1 MTTTLLKKLAALFLL
16 STIVGHAGADDDNYV
31 LDPDTQITLPEGFE
45 AELLYSVPTAQGSWV
60 AMAFDPKGRIIV
72 SDQDFA
78 ERLTA
83 AGSAELQDASGKPIG
98 WFFTE
103 EQFRRMIADWMLAN
117 VSTAELDADFESRQ
131 GRTLEEIW
139 NRLGA

>member
-1 MTTTLLKKLAALFLL
+1 M
-16 STIVGHAGADDDNYV
+16 S
-31 LDPDTQITLPEGFE
+31 
-45 AELLYSVPTAQGSWV
+45 
-60 AMAFDPKGRIIV
+60 IIV

-98 WFFTE
+98 WFLTE
-103 EQFRRMIADWMLAN
+103 EKFRRMIADWMLAN

-131 GRTLEEIW
+131 GRTLQEIW

>member
-1 MTTTLLKKLAALFLL
+1 M
-16 STIVGHAGADDDNYV
+16 S
-31 LDPDTQITLPEGFE
+31 
-45 AELLYSVPTAQGSWV
+45 
-60 AMAFDPKGRIIV
+60 IIV

-83 AGSAELQDASGKPIG
+83 AGSAELQDASGKPIE

-131 GRTLEEIW
+131 GRTLQEIW

>member
-1 MTTTLLKKLAALFLL
+1 M
-16 STIVGHAGADDDNYV
+16 S
-31 LDPDTQITLPEGFE
+31 
-45 AELLYSVPTAQGSWV
+45 
-60 AMAFDPKGRIIV
+60 IIV

-117 VSTAELDADFESRQ
+117 V
-131 GRTLEEIW
+131 
-139 NRLGA
+139 

>member
-1 MTTTLLKKLAALFLL
+1 M
-16 STIVGHAGADDDNYV
+16 S
-31 LDPDTQITLPEGFE
+31 
-45 AELLYSVPTAQGSWV
+45 
-60 AMAFDPKGRIIV
+60 IIV

-117 VSTAELDADFESRQ
+117 VSTAELDADFESRH
-131 GRTLEEIW
+131 GRTLQEIW

>member
-1 MTTTLLKKLAALFLL
+1 M
-16 STIVGHAGADDDNYV
+16 S
-31 LDPDTQITLPEGFE
+31 
-45 AELLYSVPTAQGSWV
+45 
-60 AMAFDPKGRIIV
+60 IIV

-103 EQFRRMIADWMLAN
+103 EQFSRMIADWMLAN

-131 GRTLEEIW
+131 GRTLQEIW

>member
-1 MTTTLLKKLAALFLL
+1 M
-16 STIVGHAGADDDNYV
+16 S
-31 LDPDTQITLPEGFE
+31 
-45 AELLYSVPTAQGSWV
+45 
-60 AMAFDPKGRIIV
+60 IIV
-72 SDQDFA
+72 SDQYFA

-131 GRTLEEIW
+131 GRTLQEIW